1 MKKKLIS
8 SVITIFAITICVGT
22 SLASAKTVS
31 AGGGTWS
38 YGTTGLFG
46 GGTVYSKYLHNSEV
60 HGSSVI
66 NANGVMDTDY
76 NRRAGVQ
83 SNASTAAV
91 AFKTDH
97 SYYCKGWR

>member
-8 SVITIFAITICVGT
+8 SVITIFAIAICVGT
-22 SLASAKTVS
+22 SLVSAKTVS

-46 GGTVYSKYLHNSEV
+46 GGTVYSYYLHNSEV

-66 NANGVMDTDY
+66 NANGVKDEDY
-76 NRRAGVQ
+76 NVEAGKQSRAD
-83 SNASTAAV
+83 TTAV

-97 SYYCKGWR
+97 SYYCKGYR